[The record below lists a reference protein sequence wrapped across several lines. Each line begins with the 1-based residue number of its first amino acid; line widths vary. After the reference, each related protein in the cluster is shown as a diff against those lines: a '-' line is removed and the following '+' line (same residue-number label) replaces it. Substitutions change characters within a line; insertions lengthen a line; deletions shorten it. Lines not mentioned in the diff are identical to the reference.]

1 MYPEALY
8 GADVPGIPGPAGPYA
23 EYAEVK
29 QGDHAPRSLVAVT
42 AVGPLS
48 RIRSQG
54 RIGQGIGY
62 FFAIQSSKLI
72 ADKVNDIRKRNVPH
86 MQGSK
91 LYVGNLTYSVTEEQL
106 MKLFSTY
113 GDVKEVRV
121 IERKGFGFVEMATPE
136 DAEKAKA
143 ALNETVFEGR
153 NLKIDMA
160 RPPQPRSDFRP
171 RY

>member
-1 MYPEALY
+1 MGLDMFILYEAGSWRD
-8 GADVPGIPGPAGPYA
+8 GAGRVPSSQRGPATGW
-23 EYAEVK
+23 
-29 QGDHAPRSLVAVT
+29 SLL
-42 AVGPLS
+42 GCL
-48 RIRSQG
+48 
-54 RIGQGIGY
+54 
-62 FFAIQSSKLI
+62 LL
-72 ADKVNDIRKRNVPH
+72 KVYEGKNRCNEEKERTH

-106 MKLFSTY
+106 KKLFSAY

-143 ALNETVFEGR
+143 ALNETNFEGR
-153 NLKIDMA
+153 TLKIDEA
-160 RPPQPRSDFRP
+160 RPPQPRSSFRP

>member
-1 MYPEALY
+1 MYPEARY
-8 GADVPGIPGPAGPYA
+8 GGDVPAIPGPAGLFA
-23 EYAEVK
+23 GYAEVK
-29 QGDHAPRSLVAVT
+29 QGYPAPRSLVAVM
-42 AVGPLS
+42 AVQPLS
-48 RIRSQG
+48 ASDPSQRSHPG
-54 RIGQGIGY
+54 LMVFPGS
-62 FFAIQSSKLI
+62 FSSKLI